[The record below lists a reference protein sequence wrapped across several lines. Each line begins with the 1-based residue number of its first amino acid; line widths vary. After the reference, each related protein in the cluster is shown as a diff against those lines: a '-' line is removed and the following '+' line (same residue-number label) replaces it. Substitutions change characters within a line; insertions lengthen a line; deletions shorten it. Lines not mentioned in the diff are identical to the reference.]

1 MSVPGGGSSVICVMM
16 LCWLCVAAASPAP
29 QGRLVEAS
37 AEEQRSRELAGT
49 YSAQTTR

>member
-1 MSVPGGGSSVICVMM
+1 MGYDVVLAVCRRGQPS
-16 LCWLCVAAASPAP
+16 P

-37 AEEQRSRELAGT
+37 AEEQSSRELAGT